1 MKLLSQ
7 LVVPVLEKPPK
18 FQPNSPEQ
26 FAVRLYCQ
34 FLSKAACLK
43 KSDAKILKHLGPKLG
58 ETR

>member
-43 KSDAKILKHLGPKLG
+43 KRRRENTKTFRS
-58 ETR
+58 ETG